1 MSVVA
6 EGVVF
11 MIEMNS
17 RQIAGNILSELG
29 HEPTSGQMELIGK
42 LADFVALQ
50 PDAKQQPAFLIKGY
64 AGTGKTTLVSALVR
78 VLPLVGMQ
86 SVLLAPTGRAAK
98 VLAGYSRKQA
108 NTIHRK
114 IYRSFTK
121 SDGRLTMGLGV
132 NPHKFTLFIV
142 DEASMIPGS
151 GVSADQGIYSNRD
164 LLEDLIK
171 YVFSSEGCKLLLIGD
186 SAQLPPVG
194 TDQSPALDL
203 EVLQRSYHLDIS
215 SFELQ
220 EVVRQAFESGIL
232 TNATSLRKQA
242 GVEKPELP
250 FFNLSGFSDIKH
262 IDGAMFEDALNS
274 CYSRFGYENTAI
286 ITRSNKRA
294 NLFNN
299 EVRARIL
306 FRETELSAGDI
317 IMVTRNNYF
326 WLPLGSKAGFIA
338 NGDMAEVRRI
348 MKTGEMYG
356 YRFADVSIQLVD
368 YPDQETIEIKLML
381 DSMVIE
387 TPSLPQA
394 EHQKL
399 FDEIM
404 LDFTEIPSKQERMRQ
419 VKNSPYYNAVQAKF
433 AYALTCHKTQGGQW
447 DAVFVDHGY
456 LTSEMIDSNFV
467 RWLYTAITRATKEV
481 YLVNFNDNFF
491 GS

>member
-1 MSVVA
+1 MLKND
-6 EGVVF
+6 F
-11 MIEMNS
+11 MIELNS
-17 RQIAGNILSELG
+17 RLIAEKILLELG
-29 HEPTSGQMELIGK
+29 HEPTTGQLELIGK

-50 PDAKQQPAFLIKGY
+50 PALKQQPAFLMKGY

-78 VLPLVGMQ
+78 VLPLLGMQ

-114 IYRSFTK
+114 IYRSVTN
-121 SDGRLTMGLGV
+121 SDGRLSMGLAP

-151 GVSADQGIYSNRD
+151 AAQSEQGIYSHRD
-164 LLEDLIK
+164 LLDDLVNF
-171 YVFSSEGCKLLLIGD
+171 VFSSEGCKLLLIGD
-186 SAQLPPVG
+186 NAQLPPVG

-203 EVLQRSYHLDIS
+203 DVLQRSYHLDAGT
-215 SFELQ
+215 FELR
-220 EVVRQAFESGIL
+220 EVVRQSLESGIL
-232 TNATSLRKQA
+232 TNATFLRDQIDA
-242 GVEKPELP
+242 EKPVLP
-250 FFNLSGFSDIKH
+250 FFKLQGFTDIKQ
-262 IDGAMFEDALNS
+262 IDGSMFEDALNS

-326 WLPLGSKAGFIA
+326 WLPSGAKAGFIA

-356 YRFADVSIQLVD
+356 YRFADVSIQLID
-368 YPDQETIEIKLML
+368 YPDQEVIEIKLLL
-381 DSMVIE
+381 DAMVID

-394 EHQKL
+394 DHQKL
-399 FDEIM
+399 FEEIL
-404 LDFTEIPSKQERMRQ
+404 LDYTEIPSKSLRIAQ
-419 VKNSPYYNAVQAKF
+419 VKNNPYYNAVQAKF

-447 DAVFVDHGY
+447 DAVFIDHGY
-456 LTSEMIDSNFV
+456 LTSEMIDTSFV
-467 RWLYTAITRATKEV
+467 RWLYTAVTRATQEV
-481 YLVNFNDNFF
+481 YFVNFNNDFF
-491 GS
+491 S